1 MIVAAAQFSRKL
13 WEGAEKSPFMWQGS
27 KEMELNKVC
36 RESKEEN
43 KKQEAKE
50 VGGCKHE
57 LKEQKHWKINDLFPD
72 RTNEICSLRKSSKQC
87 VLWLHQSTFI

>member
-1 MIVAAAQFSRKL
+1 
-13 WEGAEKSPFMWQGS
+13 
-27 KEMELNKVC
+27 MELNKVC

-50 VGGCKHE
+50 VGGCKHK